1 MAPSRLYQQ
10 PHNQQPNNRLAVS
23 TGIAGQ
29 SPVPQ
34 CHESRITVT
43 CPPVAPLSAVCHP
56 SPMTTLHDF
65 TATTIDG
72 TASR

>member
-34 CHESRITVT
+34 CHESGSNPQPIANTT
-43 CPPVAPLSAVCHP
+43 FDDTAPDL
-56 SPMTTLHDF
+56 D
-65 TATTIDG
+65 
-72 TASR
+72 